1 MSIEASD
8 LIKEA
13 ENYYENGIYEG
24 AIDKFKRVYSQ
35 NPDLLTEENKE
46 HFAKAIYEF
55 NIRDSTFMTTELDAS
70 LILLTRLVSQ
80 KDTREGQECIYTD
93 SVMTFISNKRDYE
106 AILKWYKKI
115 NPKLLNPNPDKKNS
129 YSYKDKYY
137 SNTTRALLNE
147 KHYKKCID
155 LSKEALEE
163 IDYIMNED
171 EAWFKVRIAKASMN
185 ISNFDE
191 AIKYFKEAIKAKEN
205 WSNKYAFADCYYVLG
220 DYDNALKQALDA
232 ALTDPKI
239 RPLLKIN
246 LYQLLSELL
255 NEKGYE
261 NEIDYLDNLINAIK
275 FDNKE
280 IADEDDEEYLECIS
294 ELEDGIDVKSMEE
307 NLRPIWR
314 KILSEL

>member
-1 MSIEASD
+1 
-8 LIKEA
+8 
-13 ENYYENGIYEG
+13 
-24 AIDKFKRVYSQ
+24 
-35 NPDLLTEENKE
+35 
-46 HFAKAIYEF
+46 
-55 NIRDSTFMTTELDAS
+55 MTTELDAS

-191 AIKYFKEAIKAKEN
+191 AIKYFKETIKAKEN

-294 ELEDGIDVKSMEE
+294 ELEEGVDVKSMEE